1 MSSFQ
6 KVLIQEV
13 IAAEESA
20 LQHLDS
26 DSGSDSEDGIVETA
40 GAKAET
46 SLVSSVADIALNWA
60 LLPFLNGLFFRGFN
74 LILKVRKVVA
84 ANKRIQ

>member
-6 KVLIQEV
+6 KVLIEEV
-13 IAAEESA
+13 IAAEETA

-26 DSGSDSEDGIVETA
+26 DSGSESEDGIVETA
-40 GAKAET
+40 VPKAET
-46 SLVSSVADIALNWA
+46 SLASTVADIALNWA